1 LIDGNDIL
9 SGSAK
14 EMARVFLTR
23 FIQFNDTLNK
33 FSYVAE
39 KEVED
44 TKDNT
49 EKASSS
55 CGLIFAYPDTVNNV
69 QGKDILMRKVSNF
82 VIEMLEAAHDIYAFV
97 LAHC

>member
-1 LIDGNDIL
+1 
-9 SGSAK
+9 
-14 EMARVFLTR
+14 MVRVFLTR
-23 FIQFNDTLNK
+23 FIQFNGTLNK

-49 EKASSS
+49 GKASSS

-69 QGKDILMRKVSNF
+69 QGEHILMKKLSNF
-82 VIEMLEAAHDIYAFV
+82 VIEIFEAAYDIYAFV
-97 LAHC
+97 FAHCKNLGGNPLDSLHF